1 MKYIKLFMLLAVV
14 SLFAA
19 CSSDE
24 DYNTNEVTVGFSNAT
39 ESVRETAKV
48 VNIPINVKG
57 LRNGDVSLA
66 IKAEGVGNVPAV
78 EDVNYMITG
87 KTLHLNADNQETAVL
102 NVEIL
107 PIDDDEFTGDR
118 TFKLTIESANGATIA
133 GNASTTVTIKDNEA
147 AFYERFAGTWT
158 LTGTLSDGETETP
171 FSKDIILSATTDD
184 SKPEYDNILTA
195 SVNNLFNIGVAI
207 DYSWHFHYS
216 FDASTKTGTLGFICG
231 EQIASYGGAYAWM
244 WLTDNGQNYT
254 TDDVTATWAVGE
266 AGNLPEITFPS
277 QSTLYFYEAQR
288 NPGPWYILYNIKLTK
303 KQ

>member
-24 DYNTNEVTVGFSNAT
+24 DYNTNEVTVGFANAT
-39 ESVRETAKV
+39 ETIRETAKV
-48 VNIPINVKG
+48 VNIPIEVKG
-57 LRNGDVSLA
+57 LRNGNVTLTV
-66 IKAEGVGNVPAV
+66 KAEGVGDVPAV

-87 KTLHLNADNQETAVL
+87 KTLHLNADDQETGTL

-133 GNASTTVTIKDNEA
+133 GNTSTTVTIKDNEA

-158 LTGTLSDGETETP
+158 LTGTLSDGETEEP
-171 FSKDIILSATTDD
+171 FSKDITLSATTDD

-195 SVNNLFNIGVAI
+195 TVNGLFNVGVSF
-207 DYSWHFHYS
+207 DYSWHFRYS
-216 FDASTKTGTLGFICG
+216 YNQATKTGTLGFVCG
-231 EQIASYGGAYAWM
+231 EQIASYAGAYAWM
-244 WLTDNGQNYT
+244 WVTDNGQSYT
-254 TDDVTATWAVGE
+254 TDDVTATWTVGDD
-266 AGNLPEITFPS
+266 GNLPVITFPS
-277 QSTLYFYEAQR
+277 ESNLYFYEAR
-288 NPGPWYILYNIKLTK
+288 YNPGPWFILYNIKLTK